1 MKEITNFI
9 TNTEFLNMFIGS
21 IITIITGIII
31 FALQSISRYIYKRKG
46 NLNMYYKHV
55 PSIINSQPMSR
66 LKENEN
72 EFKTVVPLWIEF
84 HNTKEIKQVIRN
96 LNVIAFYKNKKVDT
110 FIQTNEYGENRTPIA
125 NNGSYSFIIE
135 ENEIKNYELFF
146 FLISEKSI
154 DELKISYFDKH
165 EKEKIFS
172 LIKFDDE
179 MKTGNQTLDNQWHK
193 LRNKNK

>member
-1 MKEITNFI
+1 MKEIINFI
-9 TNTEFLNMFIGS
+9 TTTDFLNMFIGS
-21 IITIITGIII
+21 LITIITGTIV
-31 FALQSISRYIYKRKG
+31 FALQSISRYIYKRQG
-46 NLNMYYKHV
+46 SLNMYYKHV

-135 ENEIKNYELFF
+135 ENEIKNY
-146 FLISEKSI
+146 
-154 DELKISYFDKH
+154 
-165 EKEKIFS
+165 
-172 LIKFDDE
+172 
-179 MKTGNQTLDNQWHK
+179 
-193 LRNKNK
+193 

>member
-1 MKEITNFI
+1 MKEIINFI
-9 TNTEFLNMFIGS
+9 TTTDFLNMFIGS
-21 IITIITGIII
+21 LITIITGTIV
-31 FALQSISRYIYKRKG
+31 FALQSISRYIYKRQG
-46 NLNMYYKHV
+46 SLNMYYKHV

-193 LRNKNK
+193 LRKK

>member
-1 MKEITNFI
+1 MKEIINFI
-9 TNTEFLNMFIGS
+9 TTTDFLNMFIGS
-21 IITIITGIII
+21 LITIITGTIV
-31 FALQSISRYIYKRKG
+31 FALQSISRYIYKRQG
-46 NLNMYYKHV
+46 SLNMYYKHV
-55 PSIINSQPMSR
+55 PSIINSQPMSK

-193 LRNKNK
+193 LRKK

>member
-1 MKEITNFI
+1 MKEIINFI
-9 TNTEFLNMFIGS
+9 TTTDFLNMFIGS
-21 IITIITGIII
+21 LITIITGTIV
-31 FALQSISRYIYKRKG
+31 FALQSISRYIYKRQG
-46 NLNMYYKHV
+46 SLNMYYKHV

-146 FLISEKSI
+146 FLISEKNI

-165 EKEKIFS
+165 EKEKKFS

>member
-1 MKEITNFI
+1 MKEIINFI
-9 TNTEFLNMFIGS
+9 TTTDFLNMFIGS
-21 IITIITGIII
+21 LITIITGTIV
-31 FALQSISRYIYKRKG
+31 FALQSISRYIYKRQG
-46 NLNMYYKHV
+46 SLNIYYKHV

-66 LKENEN
+66 LKENEK

-110 FIQTNEYGENRTPIA
+110 FIQTNEYGKNHTPIA

-146 FLISEKSI
+146 YLISEKNI

-165 EKEKIFS
+165 EKEKNFS

>member
-1 MKEITNFI
+1 MKEIINFI
-9 TNTEFLNMFIGS
+9 TTTDFLNMFIGS
-21 IITIITGIII
+21 LITIITGTIV
-31 FALQSISRYIYKRKG
+31 FALQSISRYIYKRQG
-46 NLNMYYKHV
+46 SLNIYYKHV

-193 LRNKNK
+193 LRKK